1 MDKQLLVSS
10 KALCDSRR
18 YGVGILSN
26 QELHI
31 TPLVQKHDWITNM
44 TDTQTFFLI
53 SKESILTMRSSL
65 DHLDKSD
72 KAKRDI
78 SKTDM
83 KTENV
88 AGASQEEEDSSDLT
102 VIITMI

>member
-1 MDKQLLVSS
+1 
-10 KALCDSRR
+10 
-18 YGVGILSN
+18 
-26 QELHI
+26 
-31 TPLVQKHDWITNM
+31 
-44 TDTQTFFLI
+44 
-53 SKESILTMRSSL
+53 MRSSL